1 MNSKQKIVQQQF
13 LNNEQAIIKRLYK
26 LYQQA
31 LKDIEAAIAAHY
43 KAIQAITDEINALDP
58 KDPMVA
64 ILESRRRSKVYQKTY
79 QEQLKKQVS
88 AILDKMKLQQY
99 TTVSGYLDDCYNE
112 GYLGAMYDLHGQGIP
127 IIQPIDQ
134 QKLVHAVQLESKISK
149 GLYTKL
155 GADIDG
161 LKAAIRSQVSRSMAT
176 GTSFA
181 DCARQLAD
189 QTNIGFNR
197 SIRIARTEGHRIQT
211 TAAMDAMT
219 DAKDKG
225 ADVLKQWD
233 STLDGRTR
241 ESHRMVDGEIREL
254 NEKFS
259 NGLDYPGVGGPAS
272 EVVNCRC
279 ALLQRA
285 RWALDDDELQ
295 VLKDRAEKFGL
306 DKTKNFDDFK
316 KKYLKASES
325 LTDDTKGDIIPP
337 NKGDLVVS
345 PDMKQCFEEY
355 ARGEYEYYC
364 AYSQALVTQS
374 GDDLAKAVADIDYWK
389 NGSYIQTIG
398 LDTAKARTVEMM
410 RLIDGQDLSDI
421 PLYRIESFRGTMPKQ
436 GDLLEWGIRSTS
448 RDSTFADKVLKGLDK
463 GLSSEFEELTHRP
476 IVYEILGQK
485 RHFDIAP
492 FSPYDQQESLV
503 FGKFKVLDIIQPS
516 RQGTISKQTFDEAV
530 QSYPD
535 LFKFFTSKKGTPMV
549 EYNGKTF
556 PVGSAKHWT
565 FYNGTKDNWSLIAQY
580 EEEQKELARRPIKV
594 VIEQIT

>member
-306 DKTKNFDDFK
+306 DKTKDFDDFK
-316 KKYLKASES
+316 QKYLAATAATAPPAKPKKEY
-325 LTDDTKGDIIPP
+325 LTKKKLEEKIADIE
-337 NKGDLVVS
+337 
-345 PDMKQCFEEY
+345 KQQ
-355 ARGEYEYYC
+355 AGTTDP
-364 AYSQALVTQS
+364 AKLQALADQ
-374 GDDLAKAVADIDYWK
+374 KAVYQQK
-389 NGSYIQTIG
+389 
-398 LDTAKARTVEMM
+398 LDEKIVVAETK
-410 RLIDGQDLSDI
+410 
-421 PLYRIESFRGTMPKQ
+421 K
-436 GDLLEWGIRSTS
+436 
-448 RDSTFADKVLKGLDK
+448 LK
-463 GLSSEFEELTHRP
+463 
-476 IVYEILGQK
+476 
-485 RHFDIAP
+485 
-492 FSPYDQQESLV
+492 
-503 FGKFKVLDIIQPS
+503 
-516 RQGTISKQTFDEAV
+516 
-530 QSYPD
+530 
-535 LFKFFTSKKGTPMV
+535 
-549 EYNGKTF
+549 
-556 PVGSAKHWT
+556 
-565 FYNGTKDNWSLIAQY
+565 
-580 EEEQKELARRPIKV
+580 KE
-594 VIEQIT
+594 